1 MKIGN
6 TELKNGVILAPM
18 AGVAD
23 LPFRIICHEM
33 GAELSYTEMVS
44 AKAINFDNKKTLDLM
59 ENGGLPTA
67 VQLFGGDPPSVA
79 AAVTEAEKHGLFID
93 LNMGCP
99 APKITGNGEGAALMR
114 DLGRAKAVIEA
125 AVSAAKKPVTVKMR
139 LGWDSEHINA
149 PALARI
155 AQDCGCAAVTVHGR
169 TREQFYSGSSNRAAL
184 RRVREAA
191 DIPFI
196 ANGDVFSGSDALS
209 LLNETGADAVMI
221 GRGCRGNP
229 WIFRDAAAAIR
240 GEAPPLAP
248 SSEEKI
254 NMALRHIA
262 LIVKYKG
269 EKRGIPE
276 ARKHAAWYIAA
287 IKGAAALRGEI
298 FSALTYEEM
307 AAVLEKAL

>member
-1 MKIGN
+1 MRIGN
-6 TELKNGVILAPM
+6 TELKNRVILAPM

-33 GAELSYTEMVS
+33 GAGLSYTEMVS

-67 VQLFGGDPPSVA
+67 VQLFGSDPASVA
-79 AAVTEAEKHGLFID
+79 AAVPEAEKHGLFID

-99 APKITGNGEGAALMR
+99 APKITGNGEGSALMK

-125 AVSAAKKPVTVKMR
+125 AVSVAEKPVTVKMR

-149 PALARI
+149 PALAKI
-155 AQDCGCAAVTVHGR
+155 AQDCGCSAVTVHGR
-169 TREQFYSGSSNRAAL
+169 TREQFYSGCSDRAAL
-184 RRVREAA
+184 RRVREAV

-196 ANGDVFSGSDALS
+196 ANGDIFSGRDALS

-221 GRGCRGNP
+221 GRGSRGNP

-240 GEAPPLAP
+240 GDEPQLPPSP
-248 SSEEKI
+248 EEKI
-254 NMALRHIA
+254 DMALRHIA

-276 ARKHAAWYIAA
+276 ARKHAAWYIAG
-287 IKGAAALRGEI
+287 IKGAAALRSEI
-298 FSALTYEEM
+298 FTALTYEEM
-307 AAVLEKAL
+307 ASVLKKAL